1 MIEFNP
7 LTIEMNE
14 KIDSFAEFASGII
27 KDYYDPIIG
36 ADQNDYMIEMF
47 QSSDAIKRQLNDG
60 HTIIMVN
67 DKDNLIGYIAFYEKE
82 EKLYLDKFYLHKDY
96 RGNGYGKEM
105 LEFVKDCALGDGYN
119 AVFLNVNKHND
130 ASIAIYKRMGFTL
143 LRKEKN
149 PIGKGYYMD
158 DYVLELIL

>member
-7 LTIEMNE
+7 LTIDMNE
-14 KIDSFAEFASGII
+14 KIESFSEFASSVI

-36 ADQNDYMIEMF
+36 AAQNDYMIKMF
-47 QSSDAIKRQLNDG
+47 QSYDAIKRQLNDG

-67 DKDNLIGYIAFYEKE
+67 DKDKLIGYIAFYEKE

-96 RGNGYGKEM
+96 RGNGYGNIM
-105 LEFVKDCALGDGYN
+105 LEFVKGCAIGGGYQ
-119 AVFLNVNKHND
+119 AIFLNVNKHNYT
-130 ASIAIYKRMGFTL
+130 SIAIYKKMGFTL

-149 PIGKGYYMD
+149 PIGQGFYMD
-158 DYVLELIL
+158 DYVLELKL